1 MRHDDNGDQ
10 IAPVI
15 QDGRVT
21 KGMPAFP
28 LMTTA
33 NISDIVAF
41 LHARIEVAS
50 VTSSSG
56 LASGYS
62 LKQLLTGNAEAGKQ
76 YFDGP
81 GKCASCHSPTGN
93 LAGIAKKYSPSEL
106 ESNFL
111 YPSDDDNITAIVVFP
126 SGKKVHGKLLH
137 LDGFY
142 VAILNQDGWY
152 RSWSLQQVKVHVDDP
167 LAGHQELLSKY
178 TDKDI
183 HNVFAYLETLK

>member
-1 MRHDDNGDQ
+1 MKNESVQHGQTLFQKSCAICHGVEAMGGVGPNLVESSLVRHDDNGDQ
-10 IAPVI
+10 IAPLI
-15 QDGRVT
+15 QDGRVD

-62 LKQLLTGNAEAGKQ
+62 LQQLLTGNAEAGKQ

-106 ESNFL
+106 ELISFIHRTTTTSL
-111 YPSDDDNITAIVVFP
+111 PS
-126 SGKKVHGKLLH
+126 
-137 LDGFY
+137 
-142 VAILNQDGWY
+142 
-152 RSWSLQQVKVHVDDP
+152 
-167 LAGHQELLSKY
+167 
-178 TDKDI
+178 
-183 HNVFAYLETLK
+183 